1 MRTARIIIGS
11 LLWLALALGFWAQA
25 RGFQSDGDTAE
36 AARLLMQ
43 YSFARPQQVTLEMQ
57 QPVWTAPGNPIFMAA
72 ADGTIHRVGE
82 IHRIDR
88 TRGTPGRRHA
98 WALEATAIIYPDGP
112 LVGEDAR
119 LRFYHADGS
128 LEWIIE
134 TLLPPRKREA
144 LVASF
149 NEAIQDHRHEIFA
162 SLEPL
167 IQRSVADAFLLFQH
181 QIGPFL
187 ERHSDELDL
196 LGADLRADIIDRR
209 LAPAAREHLWPV
221 VQREAEPLLEKLM
234 GEIGQRIPWWRI
246 GRMAVQDV
254 FGGERVQREVRRFI
268 EEEVSDVVE
277 AHSDDIQQAMQK
289 VITDVADDP
298 DVQKTLRQSMQRII
312 EDERLNALIMQL
324 VQELVIDNPT
334 LHSILEAHW
343 TGEEAAKAFRLAG
356 ERLEPVLAEMG
367 HAIVADN
374 DRIAP
379 EFAYVLRAGLLR
391 MDTRWYMLEQP
402 ARDVAAERPQ
412 RRVTISVYRG
422 ERPDHVPAV
431 TPREPAP

>member
-11 LLWLALALGFWAQA
+11 LLWLALALGLWTQA
-25 RGFQSDGDTAE
+25 RGFQPGSDTSQ

-43 YSFARPQQVTLEMQ
+43 YSFTRPQQIRLEMQ
-57 QPVWTAPGNPIFMAA
+57 QPVWTAPGNPIFMANR
-72 ADGTIHRVGE
+72 DGNVRRIGE
-82 IHRIDR
+82 IYRIDR
-88 TRGTPGRRHA
+88 TRGTPGRQYA
-98 WALEATAIIYPDGP
+98 WALEATAIIYPDAPPVDQG
-112 LVGEDAR
+112 AR
-119 LRFYHADGS
+119 LHFYHADGS

-144 LVASF
+144 LAAAF

-162 SLEPL
+162 SLEPV

-196 LGADLRADIIDRR
+196 VGADLRADIIEQR

-234 GEIGQRIPWWRI
+234 REIGERIPWWRI

-268 EEEVSDVVE
+268 EEEVSEVVE
-277 AHSDDIQQAMQK
+277 DHGDDIQQAMQK
-289 VITDVADDP
+289 VIEDVANDP
-298 DVQKTLRQSMQRII
+298 DVQRTLRQSMQRII
-312 EDERLNALIMQL
+312 EDERLNALMMQL
-324 VQELVIDNPT
+324 VQELVIDNPA
-334 LHSILEAHW
+334 LHSIMEAHW
-343 TGEEAAKAFRLAG
+343 TGDEAVEAFRLAG

-374 DRIAP
+374 DHIAP
-379 EFAYVLRAGLLR
+379 EFSYVLRAGLLR
-391 MDTRWYMLEQP
+391 MDTRWYMLEQ
-402 ARDVAAERPQ
+402 DVAVERPQ
-412 RRVTISVYRG
+412 RRITIPVYRG